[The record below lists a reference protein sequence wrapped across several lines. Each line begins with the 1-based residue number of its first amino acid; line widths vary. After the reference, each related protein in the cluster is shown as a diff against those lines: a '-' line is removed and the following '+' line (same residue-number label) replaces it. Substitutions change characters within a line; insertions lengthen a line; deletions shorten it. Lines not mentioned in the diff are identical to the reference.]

1 MRTTI
6 RTAPWRAR
14 TLGAIAT
21 LLLTGVALTG
31 CSGTTTEGPPADAG
45 TAGEAPSDAGGGTA
59 ATGSP
64 SAESTDGGSSGT
76 PSGSGESSER
86 TGAAETPEDEAESFL
101 FRASDPGDGDI
112 ATSGGYGI
120 IGEPLGAGTTG
131 TTVTA
136 SDNQQLMDSA
146 SSGYT
151 ADCEGTMTLGGD
163 PVPCTFDKDGE
174 VLEGE
179 AVCAK
184 VAGGDNAIVIGHIE
198 GSSDGDQPL
207 SATGDEGILAAY
219 YADGEGGPDD
229 VTATGREDTLVYGYS
244 LGGDAG
250 DPSRIEG
257 VSAECEL
264 QGEALEV
271 ACIPQGADG
280 LDGTYRAAYHP
291 GADGAPVLRVRADRG
306 ELSGLRLRWE
316 RSRPRSHRVRRGRTP
331 CAGGVACPA
340 SRALRRVRASR
351 R

>member
-1 MRTTI
+1 MNTTI
-6 RTAPWRAR
+6 RNAPWHAR
-14 TLGAIAT
+14 TIGAFAT
-21 LLLTGVALTG
+21 ILLTGVALTG
-31 CSGTTTEGPPADAG
+31 CSGTTTEEPPADAG
-45 TAGEAPSDAGGGTA
+45 TAAEAPSDAGGATA
-59 ATGSP
+59 ATES
-64 SAESTDGGSSGT
+64 STAERTDGGSSGT
-76 PSGSGESSER
+76 PSGSGGSSER
-86 TGAAETPEDEAESFL
+86 TDAAETPEDAAESFL

-120 IGEPLGAGTTG
+120 IGEPLGADTTG

-136 SDNQQLMDSA
+136 SDNQQLSDSA

-179 AVCAK
+179 AVYAK

-207 SATGDEGILAAY
+207 FATGDEGILAAY

-229 VTATGREDTLVYGYS
+229 VTAQGLEDTLVYGYS
-244 LGGDAG
+244 LGGDG
-250 DPSRIEG
+250 EDPSRIEG

-264 QGEALEV
+264 KDDALEV

-280 LDGTYRAAYHP
+280 LDGYYRATYHP
-291 GADGAPVLRVRADRG
+291 GADG
-306 ELSGLRLRWE
+306 
-316 RSRPRSHRVRRGRTP
+316 RPFYVFVPTES
-331 CAGGVACPA
+331 
-340 SRALRRVRASR
+340 S
-351 R
+351 